1 MAEQA
6 LRAQIVG
13 ATGYGGLGILELMLG
28 HPRFEVA
35 ALLARDDAGRR
46 IDEVYPHLAGRCELQ
61 VQRPEPEAIGRDCDV
76 VVFATPD
83 RVSQGYAPALADAG
97 MRFLDYSGDFRFGSA
112 EDYARYARAH
122 PGVAD
127 EAHDAAALL
136 DRAVYGVPELTA
148 EAVIAAPIVG
158 NPGCFAV
165 GIILGLAPLFESAL
179 VVDGEVTIDGL
190 TGSSGAGKKPS
201 AAQHFSHLAGNVVPY
216 RVFAHQHVVE
226 AELTLGRLSAG
237 SGASAGASLHFVPH
251 LLGATRGILSTMH
264 ARLARPASREEL
276 LALYRERYAGQPFV
290 RVLDTPPTLKG
301 TAGSNYCDISLVT
314 SADGR
319 RVVVIA
325 SIDNLMKGQ
334 SGNALQN
341 LNLMFGLDAAT
352 GLGRLPL
359 YP

>member
-1 MAEQA
+1 MTEGP

-13 ATGYGGLGILELMLG
+13 ATGYGGLGILELFLG
-28 HPRFEVA
+28 HPGFDVT

-46 IDEVYPHLAGRCELQ
+46 IDEVYPHLAGRCDLV
-61 VQRPEPEAIGRDCDV
+61 VQRPEPAAIGSSCDV

-83 RVSQGYAPALADAG
+83 RVSQSYAPALADAG
-97 MRFLDYSGDFRFGSA
+97 IRFLDYSGDFRFGSSQ
-112 EDYARYARAH
+112 DYALYARAH
-122 PGVAD
+122 PGIAE
-127 EAHDAAALL
+127 EAHAAEALL
-136 DRAVYGVPELTA
+136 GRAVYGVPELRA
-148 EAVIAAPIVG
+148 DEIREAPIVG
-158 NPGCFAV
+158 NPGCFAI
-165 GIILGLAPLFESAL
+165 GIILGLAPLFEHDLLA
-179 VVDGEVTIDGL
+179 DREVTIDGL

-201 AAQHFSHLAGNVVPY
+201 AAQHFSHLSDNVVPY

-226 AELTLGRLSAG
+226 AELTLGRLG
-237 SGASAGASLHFVPH
+237 SGGGASLHFVPH
-251 LLGATRGILSTMH
+251 LLGTTRGILSTMH
-264 ARLARPASREEL
+264 ARLARPTSRDAL
-276 LALYRERYAGQPFV
+276 LALYRERYAEQPFV
-290 RVLDTPPTLKG
+290 RVLETPPTLKG

-341 LNLMFGLDAAT
+341 LNLMFGRDTAD
-352 GLGRLPL
+352 GLSRLPL